1 MFGVDGLKGS
11 MLAGSCRRRTAG
23 VRGVEI
29 GHAVRVGLG
38 LAQNGPRFVFEDR
51 LVEAHLGEDGR
62 HAVGAL
68 GVGDPPPAP
77 AHGLQGRPGEIRAAA
92 DELSLTMHEL
102 QMVAPA
108 TARTV
113 HRAGALERAPQVA
126 GSPSGAPRGASEP
139 QLFSRLYRPVA
150 CRAYRIASTAEAVGF
165 YGREPGFHP
174 ELRAP
179 QANHGAGDGRAR
191 GA

>member
-1 MFGVDGLKGS
+1 MFGIDGLEGLL
-11 MLAGSCRRRTAG
+11 LADRGRRRASG
-23 VRGVEI
+23 VGRVEV
-29 GHAVRVGLG
+29 GDAVRVGLG
-38 LAQNGPRFVFEDR
+38 LTQDRPCLVLEDR
-51 LVEAHLGEDGR
+51 VVEAHLGEDGR

-68 GVGDPPPAP
+68 GVGDPPTAP
-77 AHGLQGRPGEIRAAA
+77 AHDLQGRPGEIRAAA

-126 GSPSGAPRGASEP
+126 GSPSGAPHGAGEP

-179 QANHGAGDGRAR
+179 QA
-191 GA
+191 